1 MAETTAPREDPNP
14 MSNPSTDKGLSKLQE
29 QVKRESVAQYRSS
42 IDKVNRSQDRDI
54 ERALSR

>member
-1 MAETTAPREDPNP
+1 MAKTTAPKEEPHP
-14 MSNPSTDKGLSKLQE
+14 MSNQSADKGLSKLQE
-29 QVKRESVAQYRSS
+29 QVKRESIAQYRSS